1 MAYEEDRQ
9 SALTRALIMAGAAMT
24 QPGPGGFMAS
34 LGRGGMMGL
43 NAYDNTFEEM
53 NRRRLQEEALKRSA
67 LEDKLKEIALARQQA
82 LAGIFNQFGSAQGQ
96 SSAPAGPRPSM
107 MDAPDWKAN
116 PANPLAPNAAQSARA
131 QAQPEGAD
139 PAEEL
144 IKRLAAGGFPAEA
157 KAQLEVF
164 KGLEGEV
171 YGEPQV
177 DNDGRVYVNT
187 KRGPK
192 YIKGGFVP
200 RDKLVTVD
208 LGGRTGLRGEYD
220 TNLRAIFDKSVS
232 ADTLF
237 TAANPAP
244 VRVEGVNGSYW
255 ETPPGRGPG
264 VGGGARP
271 AGAPAQGPAQGPA
284 PQGAATQGTPVG
296 RPEGFISKS
305 QAERE
310 DAIRQ
315 EFRKTPAVQ
324 NYETVIPIL
333 NAAEKAGDT
342 RIGDVNL
349 VYAAAKMFDPTS
361 VVRESE
367 YGTVVSANNI
377 PNWLQGHV
385 NALMGGGKLS
395 AGARKELMAELN
407 ARVAAH
413 EDMYKQV
420 RGTYEGIA
428 RSQGLDPSRIFTDF
442 PRVGSSRRK
451 QGAIGKAQ
459 GSGARTV
466 NFNDLPD

>member
-1 MAYEEDRQ
+1 MYTDEDRQ
-9 SALTRALIMAGAAMT
+9 SALTRALIMAGGAMT
-24 QPGPGGFMAS
+24 QPGAGGFMAA
-34 LGRGGMMGL
+34 LGRGGMMGAQ
-43 NAYDNTFEEM
+43 AYHDTFNDLAQRKM
-53 NRRRLQEEALKRSA
+53 REEALRRSA
-67 LEDKLKEIALARQQA
+67 LEDKLKEIAMARQEA
-82 LAGIFNQFGSAQGQ
+82 VAKIMGGDYSPAR
-96 SSAPAGPRPSM
+96 PAGMSGPAM
-107 MDAPDWKAN
+107 ADAPDWKSSPMNAGSS
-116 PANPLAPNAAQSARA
+116 AAAPSVRA
-131 QAQPEGAD
+131 QAATAMDPSAELRAKADALARFGAI
-139 PAEEL
+139 P
-144 IKRLAAGGFPAEA
+144 EA
-157 KAQLEVF
+157 KTLQEYLKASEEEFSPDVRYDQ
-164 KGLEGEV
+164 
-171 YGEPQV
+171 
-177 DNDGRVYVNT
+177 NGRAFLT
-187 KRGPK
+187 SKRGGKK
-192 YIKGGFVP
+192 YLDGITA
-200 RDKLVTVD
+200 RDEIVAED
-208 LGGRTGLRGEYD
+208 LGGKKVYRTKFSTQPLGEIAK
-220 TNLRAIFDKSVS
+220 TVS
-232 ADTLF
+232 ADTLYN
-237 TAANPAP
+237 AANPAA
-244 VRVEGVNGSYW
+244 VKEEGVNGSRW
-255 ETPPGRGPG
+255 VFPPGRGQGGGQPSGMGNSAPG
-264 VGGGARP
+264 VSGNSP
-271 AGAPAQGPAQGPA
+271 QGQPGVQPA
-284 PQGAATQGTPVG
+284 P
-296 RPEGFISKS
+296 FISKS

-310 DAIRQ
+310 DAIRK
-315 EFRKTPAVQ
+315 EFRATPAVQ